1 VRNRD
6 HYIATF
12 AWGRL
17 AVRHKRGVIPIV
29 SLTGTAIG
37 LPAPGLAGLPPTPAV
52 APTATEQLGLAGT
65 TGGDLQTSTVFI
77 PPHAPGTL
85 HVGLVFVDAQDKT
98 AARAETGVDLVVDP
112 GYSGAL
118 RFGIASVLHAEDRSY
133 STLQRV
139 PNGPKEI
146 VEQTAT
152 PTELVIGYSL
162 YWDGLFRPQGR
173 TYNLI
178 SGSWLAR
185 HAGLFVG
192 FGALSFA
199 NSNVDFLRSIHV
211 GPELELSR
219 NISIATTFVYRRGTT
234 LAGDLRAGGAAP
246 EGTIPTSTTYS
257 WGAGLVLTLS
267 FDAVKFAT
275 NPLASGAGK

>member
-1 VRNRD
+1 MDRTLRWSREHPMAVD
-6 HYIATF
+6 
-12 AWGRL
+12 GVL
-17 AVRHKRGVIPIV
+17 ALLV
-29 SLTGTAIG
+29 
-37 LPAPGLAGLPPTPAV
+37 GLAGV
-52 APTATEQLGLAGT
+52 
-65 TGGDLQTSTVFI
+65 GGRGEG
-77 PPHAPGTL
+77 P
-85 HVGLVFVDAQDKT
+85 GLVS
-98 AARAETGVDLVVDP
+98 L
-112 GYSGAL
+112 
-118 RFGIASVLHAEDRSY
+118 
-133 STLQRV
+133 
-139 PNGPKEI
+139 
-146 VEQTAT
+146 
-152 PTELVIGYSL
+152 LVIGYSL